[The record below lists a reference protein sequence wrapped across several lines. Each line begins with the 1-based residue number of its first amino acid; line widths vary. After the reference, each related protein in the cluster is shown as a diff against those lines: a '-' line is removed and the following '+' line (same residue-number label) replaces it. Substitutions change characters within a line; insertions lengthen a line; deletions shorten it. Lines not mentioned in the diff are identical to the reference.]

1 MRWAVFAVCLLGGC
15 SSEELYVVL
24 EGEDLPFNAGP
35 TEIPIGAGLVVH
47 VDVVRESF
55 EFGDEDPT
63 QDTYA
68 TAELDIVTLDGA
80 TLASCTSATGFCIVA
95 DGPRVRFVIDTPN
108 GRVESDREVVADL
121 ALATLTPNWGR
132 APVDRIHLEA
142 NATNDLQLVAK
153 ARTGRRVAGRVIDVE
168 ITGDLTLDLNRDAI
182 VGAPGIASISVAN
195 APTIAPLEIE
205 IVTEQDSLAS
215 ITRFTANRVFSD
227 RVDGDVSLTAYT
239 EGSVGA
245 DLFDGF
251 DADGF
256 LALPGLPIDV
266 IGGPGVTARP
276 WPVGDGPC
284 VTNSYCFLRGVLDDG
299 VASLE
304 TYVEL
309 QAGAAIQ
316 RFPVH
321 VIRGEY

>member
-15 SSEELYVVL
+15 SSEDLYVVL

-35 TEIPIGAGLVVH
+35 SELEIGAGLVVH
-47 VDVVRESF
+47 VEVIRESF

-63 QDTYA
+63 QDSYA
-68 TAELDIVTLDGA
+68 TADLDIVTLDGA
-80 TLASCTSATGFCIVA
+80 TLASCIGATGFCIVA
-95 DGPRVRFVIDTPN
+95 DGPRVRFVIDTPD
-108 GRVESDREVVADL
+108 GRVESEREVIADL
-121 ALATLTPNWGR
+121 ALATFTPNWGS

-142 NATNDLQLVAK
+142 NATNDLWLVAK
-153 ARTGRRVAGRVIDVE
+153 ARTGREVAGRIGDLA
-168 ITGDLTLDLNRDAI
+168 ITGDLALDENRDAI
-182 VGAPGIASISVAN
+182 AGSPGLASISIAN
-195 APTIAPLEIE
+195 APSIAPLEIE
-205 IVTEQDSLAS
+205 ILTEQDSLAS

-227 RVDGDVSLTAYT
+227 RADGDVSLTAYT

-245 DLFDGF
+245 ALFDGF

-256 LALPGLPIDV
+256 LALRGLPIDV

-276 WPVGDGPC
+276 WPAGDGPC
-284 VTNSYCFLRGVLDDG
+284 VTNSYCFLRGVIDDG
-299 VASLE
+299 GGSLD

-309 QAGAAIQ
+309 RAGAAIQ